1 MILSSLKRLWP
12 YIKPF
17 KRDLILMFSFG
28 VLLTVLTG
36 LIPFLITMLVE
47 IYNHSPTS
55 ILDKIVTPRSI
66 AYFPWL
72 AGVTRTSVAHY
83 LPFVFPILYLCIGL
97 TRYTHYTLLNF
108 TAERITA
115 GLRLD
120 LIRKIMRLNLTYHGS
135 LERGSGGLISR
146 VFNDTTLLQQGLNF
160 YVDLIREPI
169 QATLYLCTMLLMD
182 WRLTIYLII
191 FLPFFLIVT
200 KQVSKSLRKYGT
212 YGRESM
218 EDLTAVL
225 KESVDGIRVVQSF
238 NLEPEMERRFNTY
251 LREYLKTAKSI
262 IKREQAVSPFNEF
275 MISFLV
281 AAFAYY
287 SIQQVLHAGADGAFF
302 FGFITAAALI
312 QESIKKLQ
320 DANVKIQQSLVTNE
334 RVFAII
340 DSPSQVPEVS
350 KPIPFPTNWKTI
362 TFRDVSFK
370 YAGELT
376 LRNVNLTVNRGEV
389 LALVGESG
397 SGKSTLVNLLERFYD
412 PTSGEIFID
421 DVPLGSIALRDLRHN
436 IALVTQDVFL
446 FRDTIARNIQAGDFA
461 KGTGH
466 ALVSGTRE
474 TAAGMASVSRLAPD
488 LAPIERAAK
497 LANAHSFIS
506 TTPAGYANQ
515 VGERGSFLSGGEKQR
530 VSIARAIYKDAPIL
544 ILDEATSA
552 LDSVSELEVQKGLQH
567 LMEGRT
573 AFVIAHRLST
583 VFNANRILVMKKGE
597 IVEQGTHAS
606 LLEQEGEYFRFFQLQ
621 VGL

>member
-1 MILSSLKRLWP
+1 
-12 YIKPF
+12 
-17 KRDLILMFSFG
+17 MFSFG
-28 VLLTVLTG
+28 LLLTILTG

-55 ILDKIVTPRSI
+55 VLDKIVTPTTVGW
-66 AYFPWL
+66 FPAL
-72 AGVTRTSVAHY
+72 AGVTRASIAVY
-83 LPFVFPILYLCIGL
+83 LPFAFPVLYLCIGL

-169 QATLYLCTMLLMD
+169 QAVLYLCTMLLMD

-200 KQVSKSLRKYGT
+200 KQVSRSLRKYGT

-238 NLEPEMERRFNTY
+238 NLEAEMERRFNTY
-251 LREYLKTAKSI
+251 LRSYLQTAKSI

-287 SIQQVLHAGADGAFF
+287 SIQQVLHANADGAFF

-320 DANVKIQQSLVTNE
+320 DANVKIQQSIVTNE

-340 DSPSQVPEVS
+340 DSPSLVPEIARPV
-350 KPIPFPTNWKTI
+350 PFPQNWKTI
-362 TFRDVSFK
+362 TFRNVSFA

-376 LRNVNLTVNRGEV
+376 LKNVSLTVKRGEV

-397 SGKSTLVNLLERFYD
+397 SGKSTLVNLLGRFYD
-412 PTSGEIFID
+412 PTSGEILID
-421 DVPLGSIALRDLRHN
+421 DVPLSSIALKDLRHN

-446 FRDTIARNIQAGDFA
+446 FRDTIARNIQAGDFN
-461 KGTGH
+461 KG
-466 ALVSGTRE
+466 AASNAAVSGTRDV
-474 TAAGMASVSRLAPD
+474 AAGGSSQTGSVTTD
-488 LAPIERAAK
+488 LVPIERAAK

-506 TTPAGYANQ
+506 STPAGYLNQ

-552 LDSVSELEVQKGLQH
+552 LDSVSEMEVQKGLQH

-583 VFNANRILVMKKGE
+583 VFSANRILVMKKGE

-606 LLEQEGEYFRFFQLQ
+606 LLEQQGEYHRFFQLQ
-621 VGL
+621 AGL